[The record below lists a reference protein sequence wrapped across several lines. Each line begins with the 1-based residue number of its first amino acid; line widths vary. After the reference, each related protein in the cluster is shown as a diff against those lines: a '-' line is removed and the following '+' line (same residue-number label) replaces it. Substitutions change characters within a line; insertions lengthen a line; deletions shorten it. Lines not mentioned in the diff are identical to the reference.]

1 MLFAYPGKN
10 MKPLHSLRE
19 KNMLYGIQDF
29 NIFRHLETKFKN
41 LNDELRKKFEIKNLI
56 KKIDGDISL
65 GDYPD
70 MDKYKKIR
78 NEIIKEYIK
87 NE

>member
-1 MLFAYPGKN
+1 M
-10 MKPLHSLRE
+10 
-19 KNMLYGIQDF
+19 
-29 NIFRHLETKFKN
+29 ETKFKN